1 MNIYRLF
8 AMKHMNLRSSFLAML
23 IFMAADILAQTPRTF
38 VVKEVG
44 DKPIILHQDKKKRN
58 IAPRDL
64 LPLSA
69 MISIPKG
76 GKLVVYDNVRMS
88 EYTIKEPGMNTLAK
102 FLDGSSKESYTKIT
116 FAGLIAMLFSEKGE
130 QRDLPATIYRG
141 GGTESEN
148 NSLDEYVLYIRE
160 VLRDSTTNLPE
171 GYAIILTEVLKDIES
186 QNELPADSIAP

>member
-1 MNIYRLF
+1 
-8 AMKHMNLRSSFLAML
+8 MKHIILRTSFLAVL
-23 IFMAADILAQTPRTF
+23 LVLAVDLLAQAPRTF

-44 DKPIILHQDKKKRN
+44 EKPVILHQDKKKQN

-64 LPLSA
+64 LSLSA
-69 MISIPKG
+69 MITIPKG

-141 GGTESEN
+141 GGIDGEN
-148 NSLDEYVLYIRE
+148 NSLDEYVLNIRE
-160 VLRDSTTNLPE
+160 VLKDSTANLPE
-171 GYAIILTEVLKDIES
+171 GYATILTEVLQDIES
-186 QNELPADSIAP
+186 QNESPADSITAPKE